1 VNPDVIPIL
10 LTAFAV
16 FCLGRAMSVRRQSR
30 AVVRHGQVSR
40 RDRQLARLLAQFE
53 NPSHN

>member
-1 VNPDVIPIL
+1 VTDVIPIL
-10 LTAFAV
+10 LIAFAV
-16 FCLGRAMSVRRQSR
+16 FCLGRAFAAHRQSR

-40 RDRQLARLLAQFE
+40 RDRQLARLLAQYE

>member
-16 FCLGRAMSVRRQSR
+16 FCLGRALSRDRMRR
-30 AVVRHGQVSR
+30 AVVRHGQASR